1 MNSGGLVMA
10 DSPSMTAEAQAR
22 RATAEKR
29 LTLLEEEIVR
39 LRRELATL
47 GVDQR
52 LPGLY
57 LTVEVAG
64 TTALLPVEAVL
75 EVVRLVA
82 IEPLPAARPHVLGTM
97 LYRGT
102 PAVVM
107 DLSAM
112 LGVRREPDLDAHLV
126 ICGGS
131 RTVALLVDRVRDLV
145 ESPLLVDG
153 AATSDERTAWD
164 GTGLM
169 AGLCRTP
176 EGLRPLLRASA
187 VLAVPEGA

>member
-1 MNSGGLVMA
+1 MV
-10 DSPSMTAEAQAR
+10 DSPPMTAAEAQAR
-22 RATAEKR
+22 RASVQKR
-29 LTLLEEEIVR
+29 LALVEEEIVR

-64 TTALLPVEAVL
+64 STALLPVEAVM

-82 IEPLPAARPHVLGTM
+82 IEPLPAALPHVRGTM

-102 PAVVM
+102 PAVVV
-107 DLSAM
+107 DLAAL

-145 ESPLLVDG
+145 ESPVLVEG
-153 AATSDERTAWD
+153 AVSGEATNPWD

-176 EGLRPLLRASA
+176 EGIRPLLRASA
-187 VLAVPEGA
+187 ILAVPEGA